1 MTLTYSPQEFA
12 GQLSS
17 YAAEGAEY
25 RWYIERV
32 PGGVKRYR
40 SQRMVH
46 TTLQSAG
53 ATRRSRGHTADACV
67 TEQTTSPF
75 PAKVLATQYPIDGCW
90 LSIKVTENSNA
101 LHNSDS
107 FGGAVAAWAGYLL
120 HDGWIPS
127 HPARTCRHHDPG
139 ASHPRSAHLS
149 RRSAAEV
156 VMSIP
161 NCWRSGC
168 LHRHCEQR
176 RRGRDT

>member
-1 MTLTYSPQEFA
+1 MIASYGAYDLAIGERTRSSPPSAPISPSPCRRGIRKGRPRARTLPNRRHRHSLPKSPWVRATVTAEARGRSRSRLASMQA
-12 GQLSS
+12 L
-17 YAAEGAEY
+17 EGAEN
-25 RWYIERV
+25 I
-32 PGGVKRYR
+32 
-40 SQRMVH
+40 
-46 TTLQSAG
+46 
-53 ATRRSRGHTADACV
+53 
-67 TEQTTSPF
+67 
-75 PAKVLATQYPIDGCW
+75 
-90 LSIKVTENSNA
+90 NA

-161 NCWRSGC
+161 
-168 LHRHCEQR
+168 
-176 RRGRDT
+176 GRDT